1 VSGGFSP
8 AKSIKEE
15 CDDKTDEIPELSSS
29 VVYDVANPRTSSYF
43 SHQPGTSCHVLATEM
58 ATPKNHKPNS
68 SPYATYMSYGLSY
81 PDAYNY
87 IPIIYYDI
95 PLGNRCII
103 VFSMEV

>member
-1 VSGGFSP
+1 M
-8 AKSIKEE
+8 
-15 CDDKTDEIPELSSS
+15 
-29 VVYDVANPRTSSYF
+29 RTSMDTHCLLVTILPGTWYF

-81 PDAYNY
+81 PDAHNY